1 MNFRILGTLQAEV
14 DGKLIDLGPP
24 KQRALLALLL
34 LDNNQVVATDRLI
47 DLIWGE
53 AAPRTAAH
61 SVQIYVSALRK
72 LLADDRRIE
81 TRVPGYVLGVDPQ
94 ELDSL
99 RFQAM
104 VESGSAEQLRA
115 ALNLWGGNPL
125 ADFAYEEWAQPHIRR
140 LRGLWARAVEMLA
153 EAELEDG
160 RVAAVPELLDSLIA
174 IDPMREEPRRLLM
187 LALYRGG
194 RQAEALRTYREFRN
208 LLIDEIGVEP
218 TSDLVQL
225 EEQILLQDPML
236 APRRSSPIPTGTE
249 SRNPYKGLRAFDEID
264 AGDFFGRDKLIS
276 EMVDALTSGSRLLAL
291 VGPSGS
297 GKSSAVRAGLIP
309 ALRKG
314 RAAGSDRWILS
325 TMMPGRHPFEQLE
338 AALLRVS
345 RTPLPTVLEQLT
357 ENETG
362 LLRVA
367 LRIVAD
373 QQGDLLLFVDQFEE
387 LFTHS
392 TERERRRFLDS
403 LVTAVTDP
411 RSRLRVVL
419 TLRADFYDR
428 PLLSHRFAP
437 VFASN
442 VVNVL
447 PLTPAELEAAIVEPA
462 AGVNVEV
469 QTQLLAQLIADVG
482 EEAQA
487 LPLLQYTLTELFD
500 RRQGRMLDLG
510 SYGVLGGL
518 EGALTTRADHLFQ
531 TFDADG
537 QEAAQRLLLQ
547 MVRYD
552 RGSEPTRRRVPLD
565 DLRQLG
571 EIDEV
576 LGTLIANRLLTADRD
591 PLTGKATVQV
601 THEALLEGWDRFRGW
616 IELHSIDLQRRSAL
630 SAAAAEWKA
639 SGDDPDYLLTGGRL
653 AQLEA
658 WSQETTMALAPVEST
673 FLRASLDQRALPPIA
688 FVSEGPGRGDSSF
701 RDDLAAGFDM
711 AAAELGEGV
720 VAEYVVSWWQAHTEV
735 KRLAE
740 AGVQDFLLMAGFAGS
755 ILDELAS
762 DLPDNRFALID
773 WIGEQPNVQYVNF
786 AAHEGSFLV
795 GAIAALRSETNT
807 IGFVGG
813 MRSPLILNFQAGFE
827 AGARHV
833 RPDVAV
839 LVEYLAPAWDFSGF
853 DSKTLGQAKTEPLYQ
868 AGADVI
874 YHAAS
879 KSGQGVF
886 EAARV
891 ESAAQGRHLWAIGV
905 DTDEYSSVLNE
916 PDVTIGGPDPRS
928 WQPHILTSM
937 ILRWDI
943 AAHTVIKEFASDQ
956 FRPGLRMFRLADGGV
971 GYSTSGGFID
981 DLVPTIEDLKARI
994 IAGDIR
1000 VPEMPST

>member
-1 MNFRILGTLQAEV
+1 MNFRILGTVQAEV
-14 DGKLIDLGPP
+14 EGQLVDLGPP

-34 LDNNQVVATDRLI
+34 LNSNQVVATDRLV

-53 AAPRTAAH
+53 TAPRTAAH
-61 SVQIYVSALRK
+61 SVQIYVSELRK
-72 LLADDRRIE
+72 LFADKGGRIE
-81 TRVPGYVLGVDPQ
+81 TRSPGYVLKVQP
-94 ELDSL
+94 EEIDSL

-104 VESGSAEQLRA
+104 VESGEVERLRSALG
-115 ALNLWGGNPL
+115 LWSGDPL
-125 ADFAYEEWAQPHIRR
+125 ADFAYEDWAQPHIRR

-160 RVAAVPELLDSLIA
+160 RAAAVPELLDSLITS
-174 IDPMREEPRRLLM
+174 DPLREEPRRLLM
-187 LALYRGG
+187 LALYRRG
-194 RQAEALRTYREFRN
+194 RQAEALRTYRDFRT
-208 LLIDEIGVEP
+208 LLIEEMGVEP

-225 EEQILLQDPML
+225 EEQILLHDPVL
-236 APRRSSPIPTGTE
+236 ALGRSPGGVGEAP
-249 SRNPYKGLRAFDEID
+249 SRNPYKGLGAFDEID
-264 AGDFFGRDKLIS
+264 AGDFFGRDKLVS
-276 EMVDALTSGSRLLAL
+276 EMVDAFSGGSRLLVL

-309 ALRKG
+309 ELREG
-314 RAAGSDRWILS
+314 RVAGSDRWILS

-345 RTPLPTVLEQLT
+345 RTPVPTVLEQLT

-367 LRIVAD
+367 LRIVAHG
-373 QQGDLLLFVDQFEE
+373 QGDLLLFVDQFEE
-387 LFTHS
+387 LFTLS

-403 LVTAVTDP
+403 LVTAVTDT

-500 RRQGRMLDLG
+500 TRQGRTLDLRG
-510 SYGVLGGL
+510 YRDLGGL
-518 EGALTTRADHLFQ
+518 EGALTTRANHLFES
-531 TFDADG
+531 FDSES
-537 QEAAQRLLLQ
+537 QEAAKRLLLQ

-565 DLRQLG
+565 ALRQHG
-571 EIDEV
+571 EFDEI
-576 LGTLIANRLLTADRD
+576 LGTFIANRLLTADRD
-591 PLTGKATVQV
+591 AMTGKATIQV
-601 THEALLEGWDRFRGW
+601 THEALLEGWGRLRAW
-616 IELHSIDLQRRSAL
+616 IEMHSIDLQRRSSL
-630 SAAAAEWKA
+630 SAAAAEWEA
-639 SGDDPDYLLTGGRL
+639 SVHDPDYLLTGGRL

-658 WSQETTMALAPVEST
+658 WSQETTMALAPVERA

-688 FVSEGPGRGDSSF
+688 FVSEGRGDGSF
-701 RDDLAAGFDM
+701 RDNLGAGFDM

-720 VAEYVVSWWQAHTEV
+720 VAEYPASWWKAPIEV

-740 AGVQDFLLMAGFAGS
+740 AGVRDFLLQVGFAGK
-755 ILDELAS
+755 IIDELAS

-773 WIGEQPNVQYVNF
+773 FLGEQPNVQYVNF

-813 MRSPLILNFQAGFE
+813 MPAPLILNFQVGFE

-833 RPDVAV
+833 RSDVAV
-839 LVEYLAPAWDFSGF
+839 LVEYLAPEWDYSGYE
-853 DSKTLGQAKTEPLYQ
+853 SKALGQAKTEPLYQ
-868 AGADVI
+868 AGADVV
-874 YHAAS
+874 YHAAGN
-879 KSGQGVF
+879 SGEGVF

-891 ESAAQGRHLWAIGV
+891 ESARQQRHLWAIGV

-916 PDVTIGGPDPRS
+916 PGVTVGGPDPRS

-937 ILRWDI
+937 IKRWDM
-943 AAHTVIKEFASDQ
+943 ATHTLLTEFAADQ
-956 FRPGLRMFRLADGGV
+956 FRPGIRVFKLADDGV

-994 IAGDIR
+994 IAGEIL
-1000 VPEMPST
+1000 VPEAPSI